1 MCCVLFSI
9 SFKKLF
15 IKRKYTTW
23 ENLLS
28 LERVGC
34 GRCWQLLEMAVLEG
48 YAQMIS
54 SEDMANKTFV
64 VLKYDVRQEKI
75 NEL

>member
-1 MCCVLFSI
+1 MGKSTQSGKSWLWMVLAAPGNGGL
-9 SFKKLF
+9 K
-15 IKRKYTTW
+15 
-23 ENLLS
+23 
-28 LERVGC
+28 
-34 GRCWQLLEMAVLEG
+34 G